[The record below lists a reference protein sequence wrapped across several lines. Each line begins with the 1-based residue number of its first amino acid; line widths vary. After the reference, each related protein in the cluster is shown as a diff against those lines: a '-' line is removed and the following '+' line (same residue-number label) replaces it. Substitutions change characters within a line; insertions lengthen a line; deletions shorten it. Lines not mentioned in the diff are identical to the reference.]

1 MLPASLH
8 CSTYMDRYSKILS
21 TARPLVRLARS
32 QERTGS
38 YCGLLSNEHT
48 VCVCVCSL
56 GIDSSP
62 LSLLDADNG
71 AQRAHC
77 ARLVAGK
84 THTHTYTSVHT
95 LADTLMC
102 VCVCV
107 CGPLFVVA
115 VDFSSLAAA
124 AHTMLDK
131 LISNNLILLSIS
143 DPCTALRHI
152 AGGMWGRGGW

>member
-1 MLPASLH
+1 M
-8 CSTYMDRYSKILS
+8 
-21 TARPLVRLARS
+21 
-32 QERTGS
+32 
-38 YCGLLSNEHT
+38 
-48 VCVCVCSL
+48 
-56 GIDSSP
+56 DSSP

-84 THTHTYTSVHT
+84 THTHTRTHIRTHT
-95 LADTLMC
+95 L
-102 VCVCV
+102 VYVYV

-143 DPCTALRHI
+143 GPCTAVRHRA
-152 AGGMWGRGGW
+152 AGRRGRVVRGRK

>member
-1 MLPASLH
+1 M
-8 CSTYMDRYSKILS
+8 
-21 TARPLVRLARS
+21 
-32 QERTGS
+32 
-38 YCGLLSNEHT
+38 
-48 VCVCVCSL
+48 
-56 GIDSSP
+56 DSSP

-84 THTHTYTSVHT
+84 THTHTHT
-95 LADTLMC
+95 HPYPHSC
-102 VCVCV
+102 VYV

-143 DPCTALRHI
+143 GPCTAVRHRA
-152 AGGMWGRGGW
+152 AGWRGRVV